1 MKKCSWHCQFTLER
15 MTVMDFIKIRLMLTF
30 ISGGERCDLTCFRK
44 IIMGKVW
51 NCIRGDRLEAGNPV
65 GALGYLLDE

>member
-1 MKKCSWHCQFTLER
+1 
-15 MTVMDFIKIRLMLTF
+15 MDFIKIRLMLTF

-65 GALGYLLDE
+65 GALGCLLDE